1 MTTTAILERLAKVRA
16 RGSGTYTACCPAHA
30 DKNPSLAI
38 REAGEKLLV
47 KCWAGCTAS
56 EIVSAIG
63 LSLKDLFINGPVP
76 PGPRS
81 SPPPKKIDL
90 DETAFRFE
98 MAALDRRLRAERVLA
113 AIAPIG
119 NEGMEDEH
127 RDRLMNVVAR
137 AHHDQDRAAFLE
149 SMADDLRAKA
159 CEQRS
164 AHHAA

>member
-1 MTTTAILERLAKVRA
+1 MISTDLLKQLDGVRA
-16 RGSGTYTACCPAHA
+16 RGSGRWSARCPAHP
-30 DKNPSLAI
+30 DKSPSLSI

-81 SPPPKKIDL
+81 SPPPKKIDF

-98 MAALDRRLRAERVLA
+98 LPAIDRRLRAERVLTA
-113 AIAPIG
+113 VG
-119 NEGMEDEH
+119 TFNSDGMNDEE
-127 RDRLMNVVAR
+127 RDRLMKVVAR
-137 AHHDQDRAAFLE
+137 AYHDQDRAAFLE

-159 CEQRS
+159 FEQRS
-164 AHHAA
+164 VHHAA

>member
-1 MTTTAILERLAKVRA
+1 MTSDALLNRLENVRA
-16 RGSGTYTACCPAHA
+16 RGNGNHTACCPAHS
-30 DKNPSLAI
+30 DKSPSLSI

-63 LSLKDLFINGPVP
+63 LSLKDLFIANSVP

-81 SPPPKKIDL
+81 SPSPKKIDL

-113 AIAPIG
+113 AVAPIG
-119 NEGMEDEH
+119 NEGMKDED
-127 RDRLMNVVAR
+127 RDRLMKVVAR
-137 AHHDQDRAAFLE
+137 AYHNQDRAAFLE

-159 CEQRS
+159 FEQRS
-164 AHHAA
+164 VHHAA